1 MTNKKEVQKSNPN
14 EIVAGELT
22 RGEVATLKQTLTPQ
36 GINDAQF
43 NLFIQTCAAS
53 GLNPFMNHIYAIPYN
68 GTMNI
73 QISVEGIHYLA
84 RKHPDYITASAEII
98 GENEVENFE
107 AELVDGEFKILKHK
121 IALPIR
127 GKAVAAYAIAKRKD
141 APDQV
146 IFMDRSEVEHLEKGR
161 NPLWKSNFNDMFK
174 KHVMKRALKA
184 QFGVDIDDHTI
195 EGARES
201 VQENARESQRREINV
216 DENEAVS
223 EEDLR
228 VGILNEIDQLL
239 KEKKMSDDEIDE
251 LSKKQ
256 FNRVMEKLNI
266 QELTGLKRIVELQ
279 PVKQEK
285 PK

>member
-1 MTNKKEVQKSNPN
+1 
-14 EIVAGELT
+14 
-22 RGEVATLKQTLTPQ
+22 
-36 GINDAQF
+36 
-43 NLFIQTCAAS
+43 
-53 GLNPFMNHIYAIPYN
+53 
-68 GTMNI
+68 
-73 QISVEGIHYLA
+73 
-84 RKHPDYITASAEII
+84 
-98 GENEVENFE
+98 
-107 AELVDGEFKILKHK
+107 
-121 IALPIR
+121 
-127 GKAVAAYAIAKRKD
+127 
-141 APDQV
+141 
-146 IFMDRSEVEHLEKGR
+146 
-161 NPLWKSNFNDMFK
+161 PLWKSNFNDMFK

-201 VQENARESQRREINV
+201 VQENAREVQRREINV

-239 KEKKMSDDEIDE
+239 KEKKMSDYEIDE

-285 PK
+285 PKQKHEEVVEAEFTEVPKEDNKPSAEEINFDDIDFNDIQGEIPFE